1 MVLAYDHDNHLTE
14 VHGAIDKL
22 ATYEYDAL
30 ARRIVMVDW
39 SNSPNLPLY
48 TIRQYIYS
56 GQNVVEEYDGDQDR
70 ACYYVHGPSYIDERV
85 LMYDEAS
92 EADYVYLLKDLY
104 TVAGL
109 ADAWGW
115 LVEAYDYD
123 AYGKVTMRRC
133 AVLPDAADYD
143 ADGDVDDDD
152 LAVFAAHENGPGNDP
167 CDVTDP
173 SVIPG
178 WRSDFDGDGDVD
190 GSDYIVFAHAYGG
203 AGVSPR
209 GVLMLLSGPMPASRV
224 ANPYFFTGRRL
235 DLLDIDDAN
244 TPNHFTDDTPRLP
257 LYHYRARA
265 MDPVV
270 GRFLQRDPL
279 GVPEGSFHAYYDG
292 ENGQR
297 LRGVSKVIMN
307 RMYSDGMS
315 LYEYVRSL
323 PQADVDPLGLKGW
336 CRPYGKII
344 RINYLRMCQYCG
356 MKLCRLCLKCD
367 WGSLKPTG
375 VITRWRTVSDKCGSC
390 FGGLLTTV
398 PRPSNVP
405 PPCPESKPAT
415 GCDDF
420 IVRPNWSNCQAC
432 CESMFGHAAQNPG
445 NYVSVA
451 ECMLSVCHHFLNSR

>member
-209 GVLMLLSGPMPASRV
+209 GARMLLSGPMPASRV
-224 ANPYFFTGRRL
+224 SNPYFFTGRRL
-235 DLLDIDDAN
+235 DLLDLDDAN
-244 TPNHFTDDTPRLP
+244 TPNHFTDDTARLP

-270 GRFLQRDPL
+270 GRFFQRDSS
-279 GVPEGSFHAYYDG
+279 GY
-292 ENGQR
+292 Q
-297 LRGVSKVIMN
+297 
-307 RMYSDGMS
+307 DGMD
-315 LYEYVRSL
+315 LYEYVGAQVTTR
-323 PQADVDPLGLKGW
+323 VDPSGFDWINDWILDPILKPISGEWLLRCTGGERHVPILDPGVGHSITVTTCEVIACVAPVAGVLRAITLGKKGL
-336 CRPYGKII
+336 CAAKNGCIARRVI
-344 RINYLRMCQYCG
+344 RIRHYIRRDPVAHHGKPPGHWDLPW
-356 MKLCRLCLKCD
+356 LKK
-367 WGSLKPTG
+367 WRKPPKRK
-375 VITRWRTVSDKCGSC
+375 TRHI
-390 FGGLLTTV
+390 
-398 PRPSNVP
+398 P
-405 PPCPESKPAT
+405 
-415 GCDDF
+415 
-420 IVRPNWSNCQAC
+420 
-432 CESMFGHAAQNPG
+432 
-445 NYVSVA
+445 
-451 ECMLSVCHHFLNSR
+451 